1 MFQVKKIINH
11 PNYEPNRVSNVTII
25 HITLHFLCF
34 VSFLRGD
41 FKQAVKL
48 KSRIMK
54 DGGADVEKLILCC
67 LRGFITDRQTHHQQ
81 TFMSTKTLKSSHV

>member
-1 MFQVKKIINH
+1 MDFSKEEERVFQVKKIINH

-48 KSRIMK
+48 ISRIMK
-54 DGGADVEKLILCC
+54 DGGSDVEKLILCC
-67 LRGFITDRQTHHQQ
+67 LRGFDYRQT
-81 TFMSTKTLKSSHV
+81 